1 MDSAKISAATMIN
14 KEMIKVPQRAQI
26 IPTIRPKIV
35 TGYVSPYPTV
45 VMVMITH
52 QTESK

>member
-1 MDSAKISAATMIN
+1 MIN

-26 IPTIRPKIV
+26 IPTMRPKNV